1 MPRAWQTVGVMS
13 APQGKEAAVFHAR
26 RTVGN
31 YVLHWFKWNSSL
43 GLLSKAV
50 LPLHDRHNTA
60 SI

>member
-1 MPRAWQTVGVMS
+1 MPRAWQTVDVMS
-13 APQGKEAAVFHAR
+13 VPHGKEAAR

-31 YVLHWFKWNSSL
+31 YVLRRFKWNSAL